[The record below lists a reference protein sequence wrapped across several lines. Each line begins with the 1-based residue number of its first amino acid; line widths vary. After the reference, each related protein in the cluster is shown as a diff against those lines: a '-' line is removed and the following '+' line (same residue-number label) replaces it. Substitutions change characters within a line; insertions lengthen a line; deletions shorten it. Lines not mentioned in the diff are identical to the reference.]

1 MDHTHTDGGHSQSC
15 TASSTAMPHNHEL
28 WMCDDKNK
36 NAPGSGGSSGSEQ
49 QNDGFTHTQNSTV
62 IVDTTCSTGYKA
74 LILEVLSQ
82 LPMLEMKQGQQ
93 T

>member
-1 MDHTHTDGGHSQSC
+1 
-15 TASSTAMPHNHEL
+15 MPHNHEL
-28 WMCDDKNK
+28 WMCDDK